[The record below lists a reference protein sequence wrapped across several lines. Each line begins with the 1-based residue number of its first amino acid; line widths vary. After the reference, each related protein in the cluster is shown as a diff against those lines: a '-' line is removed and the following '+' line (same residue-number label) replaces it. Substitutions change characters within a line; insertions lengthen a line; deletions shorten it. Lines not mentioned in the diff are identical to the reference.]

1 MIVYME
7 IEGIIF
13 ESTSLKEKRSVIQSL
28 IDTIRAHFNVSVAE
42 IEYQN
47 VWQRTKIG
55 IAIVTNEIRF
65 GEQVMQKIQT
75 KIDNNAQ
82 FETTNADIEYL

>member
-13 ESTSLKEKRSVIQSL
+13 EATSLKEKRSVIQSL
-28 IDTIRAHFNVSVAE
+28 IDTVRAHFNVSIAE

-55 IAIVTNEIRF
+55 VAFVTNEARF

-75 KIDNNAQ
+75 KIDNNSQ
-82 FETTNADIEYL
+82 FETTNTNTEYL

>member
-7 IEGIIF
+7 IEGII
-13 ESTSLKEKRSVIQSL
+13 SGAQSLKEKRSVIQSL
-28 IDTIRAHFNVSVAE
+28 MDTIRAHFNVSIAE

-55 IAIVTNEIRF
+55 IAIVTNESRF
-65 GEQVMQKIQT
+65 GEQVMQKIQN
-75 KIDNNAQ
+75 KIDNISP
-82 FETTNADIEYL
+82 FETTNKIIEYM